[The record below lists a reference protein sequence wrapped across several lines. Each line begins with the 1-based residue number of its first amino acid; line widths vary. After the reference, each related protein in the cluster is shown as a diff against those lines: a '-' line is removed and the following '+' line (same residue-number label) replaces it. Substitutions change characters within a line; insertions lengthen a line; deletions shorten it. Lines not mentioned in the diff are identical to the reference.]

1 MQSVAAAYGCSATLD
16 FLDKKK
22 MLTDAGETWLTETT
36 PPLVNNAT
44 VAAFARGV
52 ATEIFG
58 EEGVLQQPPCMAGED
73 FAFLTEAIPG

>member
-58 EEGVLQQPPCMAGED
+58 
-73 FAFLTEAIPG
+73 